1 MPIRVFPRPLIA
13 VAGLLAVAAAQ
24 ADVTLRQTSDAQ
36 ALGMKGSFPTITYI
50 KAGKMR
56 IETEVR
62 GKTRVTIFDVDNQKM
77 YAFESGKTEVDA
89 WDMGAVAA
97 EVAQAVDLGGIV
109 TTLKPNGQTREI
121 SGQSA
126 AGFDLRSAVPATL
139 GGPGGLRMTVVNQ
152 GTVWI
157 VKDAPGTADYV
168 NFYKAAATRGWIFGD
183 PRAAKGQ
190 PGQAKATAEMYR
202 QLAEAGGLPYEVDM
216 NISAEAEGPMAML
229 AKAMNS
235 QIRSTTQ
242 SADVGPLADDLF
254 APPAGAK
261 VKERK

>member
-1 MPIRVFPRPLIA
+1 MPTPLYLRPLIA
-13 VAGLLAVAAAQ
+13 ITALIAAGAAQ

-36 ALGMKGSFPTITYI
+36 ALGMKGSFPTVTYI
-50 KAGKMR
+50 KGGKMR
-56 IETEVR
+56 IETEMR

-77 YAFESGKTEVDA
+77 YAFETGKNEVDA

-126 AGFDLRSAVPATL
+126 AGFDLRSAVPATF
-139 GGPGGLRMTVVNQ
+139 GGPGGPRMTVTNQ

-168 NFYKAAATRGWIFGD
+168 NFYKAAAAKGWIFGD

-216 NISAEAEGPMAML
+216 SISAEAEGPLAML

-242 SADVGPLADDLF
+242 SAELGPLADDLF